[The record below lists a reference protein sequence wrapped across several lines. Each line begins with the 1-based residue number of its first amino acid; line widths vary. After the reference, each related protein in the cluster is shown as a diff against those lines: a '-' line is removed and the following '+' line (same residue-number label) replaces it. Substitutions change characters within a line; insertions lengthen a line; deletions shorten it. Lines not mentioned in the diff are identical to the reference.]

1 MSNPHDAAP
10 DKKTSEK
17 PLFGGKAGPGRP
29 KGVPNKTTVIAKD
42 AIAKAAEALGGVD
55 RLVAWAQEDPSNEKV
70 FWGTIYPKLLPLQI
84 AGEGPGGAIET
95 ISRIEMVAMSGNSTN

>member
-10 DKKTSEK
+10 DKKTSDK

-55 RLVAWAQEDPSNEKV
+55 RLVAWAKEDPSNEKL
-70 FWGTIYPKLLPLQI
+70 FWGTIYPKLLPLQVGGDPDNPIQTVTRI
-84 AGEGPGGAIET
+84 AL
-95 ISRIEMVAMSGNSTN
+95 VAMSDNGTD